1 MFFANKN
8 WGTVKWLRTVLTS
21 RVASS
26 TNVSIENSSR
36 SWQLWLSFFLHPE
49 RIHTLLTC
57 VLQWQNKQSMRT
69 YKVSTNRSYSTYW
82 WYNENNSWM
91 CNNYNKT
98 TAIGITISFSEN
110 IVHVYLLKNVIN
122 QATKCIWTWNPPLH
136 PKNHVIL
143 WFKICPKKTCRYT
156 QFGMCVCMCM
166 CMCMWACSSQVRT
179 KYD

>member
-110 IVHVYLLKNVIN
+110 IVHVYLLKMSSTRQPNASEHEIHHS
-122 QATKCIWTWNPPLH
+122 I
-136 PKNHVIL
+136 PKIMSFCDSKFVPKKHVVIL
-143 WFKICPKKTCRYT
+143 NLA
-156 QFGMCVCMCM
+156 CVC
-166 CMCMWACSSQVRT
+166 ACACACACEHAVV
-179 KYD
+179 K